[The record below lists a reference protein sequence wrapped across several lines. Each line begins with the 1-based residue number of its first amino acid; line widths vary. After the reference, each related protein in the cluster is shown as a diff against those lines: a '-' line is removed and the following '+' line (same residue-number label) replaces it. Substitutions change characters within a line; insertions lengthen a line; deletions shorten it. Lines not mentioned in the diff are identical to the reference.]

1 MIEINMNLVY
11 TIINVIILYLLLRH
25 FLIKPVTDIMEKR
38 KQLIADGLQSAQ
50 DAQDGAL
57 KMKQEYE
64 AALNGAKQE
73 SVQIVENARKS
84 AKAEYDRI
92 LEEAG
97 NKADSMIASAKETI
111 RIEREK
117 TIHELKGEI
126 TGLAIASAAKIAGG
140 RDTEMKT
147 NRKVICSSS
156 AVRYAETLFE
166 LNIPKE
172 TIEKT
177 REIFSE
183 VPQITDVLDNPTI
196 RQEKKEQVIDKV
208 FPREMR
214 NFLKIVCRYR
224 KVRLLGEIF
233 DAYDMRADEEQIIR
247 VVLFYTALPSEEQK
261 KGMESF
267 LCRKYGAKR
276 AYIEMKK
283 DDSLIGGFILRVGND
298 EYDRSTK
305 GRLDRLEQRL
315 TRR

>member
-84 AKAEYDRI
+84 AKYDRI

-140 RDTEMKT
+140 K
-147 NRKVICSSS
+147 S
-156 AVRYAETLFE
+156 
-166 LNIPKE
+166 
-172 TIEKT
+172 
-177 REIFSE
+177 
-183 VPQITDVLDNPTI
+183 
-196 RQEKKEQVIDKV
+196 
-208 FPREMR
+208 
-214 NFLKIVCRYR
+214 
-224 KVRLLGEIF
+224 
-233 DAYDMRADEEQIIR
+233 DEERESQ
-247 VVLFYTALPSEEQK
+247 LFDQ
-261 KGMESF
+261 F
-267 LCRKYGAKR
+267 LRETG
-276 AYIEMKK
+276 E
-283 DDSLIGGFILRVGND
+283 GHGN
-298 EYDRSTK
+298 ENK
-305 GRLDRLEQRL
+305 
-315 TRR
+315 